1 MIKLYLGMAIVLLLS
16 SGLTYHYYKVNK
28 LNDSISNL
36 EVDNKTLNQSVMS
49 LTESNKINVDTIIRL
64 NDNLTNQ
71 IVTIQGLNTANNVIE
86 KERDEYLIIF
96 RQHDL
101 TRLAQARP
109 GMIETRI
116 NNGTAEVFETII
128 EATQ

>member
-16 SGLTYHYYKVNK
+16 LGLTYHYYKVNK

-128 EATQ
+128 EASQ